1 MGSNSERAVA
11 FLVSSVVTIIIVGS
25 MTIVHEQDTA
35 FKAFLNSLT
44 GHHWLTKSVFA
55 AVLFPALSA
64 VFYFVFRSGKGRKLL
79 KTSSIWTWAVILVA
93 TVTVLLFATLINYV
107 FHYFAI

>member
-11 FLVSSVVTIIIVGS
+11 FLVSAVITIIIVGS
-25 MTIVHEQDTA
+25 MIILHEQDTA
-35 FKAFLNSLT
+35 FKAFLDSLT

-55 AVLFPALSA
+55 AVLFPVLSA

-93 TVTVLLFATLINYV
+93 TVTFFLLASLITFVL
-107 FHYFAI
+107 HYFAI